1 MNKRI
6 WLRLHN
12 AQCTCNLCISPCHKI
27 EYFRQCHNFFFQF
40 VLITCMLMIK
50 FKLGKLT
57 YDGICVVFQTVLT
70 DFVDFPRSLH
80 QQSSF
85 GLKKHFSFNSDIFE
99 QIYFRFEFSIPDQ
112 CVMCSGEAGCIVV
125 VKTTS
130 ISLSFF
136 VIRQQGFLLD
146 KI

>member
-1 MNKRI
+1 MMALTGFSN
-6 WLRLHN
+6 
-12 AQCTCNLCISPCHKI
+12 SPGQI
-27 EYFRQCHNFFFQF
+27 LLN
-40 VLITCMLMIK
+40 T
-50 FKLGKLT
+50 
-57 YDGICVVFQTVLT
+57 
-70 DFVDFPRSLH
+70 DFPRSLH

-85 GLKKHFSFNSDIFE
+85 GLKKRDNFSFKFE
-99 QIYFRFEFSIPDQ
+99 RFEFSIPDQ
-112 CVMCSGEAGCIVV
+112 CVLCSGEAGCIVV